1 VPISW
6 GVSETP
12 GWGYQMAPLRV
23 LQEMRSLG
31 MRASEM
37 GPHGYFAQDNVAKV
51 EVEPSPT
58 QESPKPEPTAKPT
71 AESFFTL
78 SDIESIGFKKT
89 EDTTSTWD
97 YEHLLEGWDGEILVN
112 GTSQYFGVLIFG
124 EAVDKFTKEQ
134 FTQVGLMVS
143 VRTAVIHN
151 IAIACHAQEVCDY
164 VIEKLR

>member
-1 VPISW
+1 
-6 GVSETP
+6 
-12 GWGYQMAPLRV
+12 MAPLRV

-37 GPHGYFAQDNVAKV
+37 GSHGYFAQDNVAKMG
-51 EVEPSPT
+51 VEPSPT

-112 GTSQYFGVLIFG
+112 NTSQYFGVLIFDA
-124 EAVDKFTKEQ
+124 AVDKFTEEQ
-134 FTQVGLMVS
+134 WTYLGYVAS
-143 VRTAVIHN
+143 AKTAVIHN
-151 IAIACHAQEVCDY
+151 IAIACHSQEVCDY